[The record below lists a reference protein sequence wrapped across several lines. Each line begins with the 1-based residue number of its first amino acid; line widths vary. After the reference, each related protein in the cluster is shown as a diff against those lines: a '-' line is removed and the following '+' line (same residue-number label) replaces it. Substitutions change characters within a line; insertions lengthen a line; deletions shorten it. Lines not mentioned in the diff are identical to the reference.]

1 MRLARRVPATLKMS
15 TTEDPS
21 TTTIIGS
28 SQAADNDVA
37 KYKRVLS
44 LARSSLEASQANLA
58 VKDQQIGQL
67 IKALE
72 EEKKKNKVLE
82 EKSRNKT
89 SGRDDDTAAVPRK
102 ILCRVDIDG
111 VIWILIEYDD
121 SDDGW
126 KSLDNEQDLQDFIQ
140 RIPGVPLVCPSKCL
154 SADESSRI
162 LDESNR
168 RIERIV
174 EEFRRFKVRTEIAR
188 KQKDAETRQSI
199 INGTS
204 ISPILSPSSFKEN
217 NNQDNS
223 GNINNSVNGAISMD
237 IVFLNE
243 EIQRM
248 KTASNEQE
256 SLWRLSYDKVVKE
269 NEVLRTKGGE
279 TLLAMQWRNRYESC
293 LKEKEDLVEKLKAF
307 NDTSS
312 YNSSSKSG
320 GGHRGSS
327 SSSVVNSN
335 SSSGSYVSWDNR
347 YRGGGGG
354 EVDPD
359 GEYGNYTADNV
370 SSKIQYVRHMI
381 FQYLSCRDPE
391 VKVHIET
398 ALMAIFRMTNAERE
412 VIETIRKEEAQDALT
427 SIADF
432 FGSLSSSIASSTTT
446 VATAAV
452 TY

>member
-1 MRLARRVPATLKMS
+1 MS
-15 TTEDPS
+15 ATEDPS
-21 TTTIIGS
+21 TAGS
-28 SQAADNDVA
+28 SQAVDNDVA

-82 EKSRNKT
+82 EKSRSKT
-89 SGRDDDTAAVPRK
+89 SGRDDDATAVPRK

-126 KSLDNEQDLQDFIQ
+126 KSLDNEQDLLDFIQ

-154 SADESSRI
+154 SADESCRI

-174 EEFRRFKVRTEIAR
+174 EEFRRYKVRTEIAR

-204 ISPILSPSSFKEN
+204 ISPILSPISFKEN
-217 NNQDNS
+217 NQDS
-223 GNINNSVNGAISMD
+223 FNNGVNGTISMD

-248 KTASNEQE
+248 KTASTEQE
-256 SLWRLSYDKVVKE
+256 SLWRLSYDKVLKE

-279 TLLAMQWRNRYESC
+279 TLLAMQWRNRYETC

-307 NDTSS
+307 NDAS
-312 YNSSSKSG
+312 YNSTSKS

-327 SSSVVNSN
+327 NSSGG
-335 SSSGSYVSWDNR
+335 SSGSYVSWDNR
-347 YRGGGGG
+347 YRSG

-359 GEYGNYTADNV
+359 GEYGSYAADNV

-432 FGSLSSSIASSTTT
+432 FGSLSSSLASSTT
-446 VATAAV
+446 AAV
-452 TY
+452 TN

>member
-1 MRLARRVPATLKMS
+1 MS
-15 TTEDPS
+15 AEDPS
-21 TTTIIGS
+21 TAS
-28 SQAADNDVA
+28 SQAVDNDVA

-67 IKALE
+67 IKAME
-72 EEKKKNKVLE
+72 DEKKKNKTLE
-82 EKSRNKT
+82 EKNRSKT
-89 SGRDDDTAAVPRK
+89 TLGRDDDAATVPRK
-102 ILCRVDIDG
+102 ILCRVDIEG

-121 SDDGW
+121 SDDSW
-126 KSLDNEQDLQDFIQ
+126 KSLDNEQELLDFIQ

-154 SADESSRI
+154 TADESSRI

-174 EEFRRFKVRTEIAR
+174 EEFRRYKVRTEIAR

-199 INGTS
+199 INGAS
-204 ISPILSPSSFKEN
+204 ISPPILSSPSTAKES
-217 NNQDNS
+217 NQDSSTSNM
-223 GNINNSVNGAISMD
+223 NNGAHGALSTDIS
-237 IVFLNE
+237 FLNE

-248 KTASNEQE
+248 KTAYSEQE
-256 SLWRLSYDKVVKE
+256 SLWRLSYDKVLKE

-293 LKEKEDLVEKLKAF
+293 LKEKDDLVEKLKAF
-307 NDTSS
+307 NEAGYS
-312 YNSSSKSG
+312 SSSKN
-320 GGHRGSS
+320 GHRGNSS
-327 SSSVVNSN
+327 TTS
-335 SSSGSYVSWDNR
+335 SSSGSYASWDNR
-347 YRGGGGG
+347 YRG

-359 GEYGNYTADNV
+359 AEYGSYMVDNV

-412 VIETIRKEEAQDALT
+412 VIETIRKEETQDALT

-432 FGSLSSSIASSTTT
+432 FGSLSSSLASSTTT
-446 VATAAV
+446 AAV
-452 TY
+452 TN

>member
-1 MRLARRVPATLKMS
+1 MS
-15 TTEDPS
+15 STEDPS
-21 TTTIIGS
+21 TITGS

-72 EEKKKNKVLE
+72 EEKKKNKALE
-82 EKSRNKT
+82 EKNRSKT

-121 SDDGW
+121 SDDSW
-126 KSLDNEQDLQDFIQ
+126 KSLDNEQDLLDFIQ

-154 SADESSRI
+154 TADESSRV
-162 LDESNR
+162 LEESSR

-174 EEFRRFKVRTEIAR
+174 EEFRRYKVRTEIAR

-217 NNQDNS
+217 NQDNTGS
-223 GNINNSVNGAISMD
+223 SMSNGVNGAISTD

-248 KTASNEQE
+248 KTASSEQE
-256 SLWRLSYDKVVKE
+256 SLWRLSYDKVLKE

-279 TLLAMQWRNRYESC
+279 TLLAMQWRNRYETC

-307 NDTSS
+307 NDAS
-312 YNSSSKSG
+312 YNSTVSKSG
-320 GGHRGSS
+320 HRGGSS
-327 SSSVVNSN
+327 SAVSSY
-335 SSSGSYVSWDNR
+335 SSGGYVSWDNR
-347 YRGGGGG
+347 YRG

-359 GEYGNYTADNV
+359 GEYGNYAVDNV

-398 ALMAIFRMTNAERE
+398 ALMAIFRMTIAERE

-432 FGSLSSSIASSTTT
+432 FGSLSSSLASSTTT
-446 VATAAV
+446 AAAV
-452 TY
+452 TN